1 MAQLATQN
9 LVIKVTVENGK
20 INCGGSGGD
29 LTVQGK
35 KADNTPL
42 QVTWVSDDRPP
53 RRFLM
58 KFRKMPEASNGWPF
72 VGSAVPETDPDVS
85 HSFTIRNDNARCK
98 YSVLIA
104 GVPELDP
111 VIIVERKP

>member
-42 QVTWVSDDRPP
+42 QVTWVSDEGKELLAMMHRQGAELVTSDV
-53 RRFLM
+53 LM
-58 KFRKMPEASNGWPF
+58 
-72 VGSAVPETDPDVS
+72 SAIVAE
-85 HSFTIRNDNARCK
+85 
-98 YSVLIA
+98 
-104 GVPELDP
+104 
-111 VIIVERKP
+111 IVESAAWQSTEERGR